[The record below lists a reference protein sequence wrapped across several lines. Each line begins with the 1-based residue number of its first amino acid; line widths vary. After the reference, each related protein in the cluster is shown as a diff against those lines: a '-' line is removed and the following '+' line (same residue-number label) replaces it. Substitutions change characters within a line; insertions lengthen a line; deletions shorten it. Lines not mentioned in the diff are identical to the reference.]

1 MYCFPTFVN
10 RCLAAIP
17 WFVEGVPGFVTVE
30 LSLSRFQKWL
40 FAALL
45 AKSSEK
51 SSRFHENSLVDI
63 VNIVQGF
70 PADFTT
76 SLFTRENEPLI
87 GAHHVLA
94 AMAAPSTVI
103 SKV

>member
-1 MYCFPTFVN
+1 MALCSS
-10 RCLAAIP
+10 
-17 WFVEGVPGFVTVE
+17 PGKVIGEIQQV
-30 LSLSRFQKWL
+30 
-40 FAALL
+40 
-45 AKSSEK
+45 
-51 SSRFHENSLVDI
+51 FHENSLVDI

-87 GAHHVLA
+87 GADHVLA
-94 AMAAPSTVI
+94 AMATPSTVI